1 MSNTLVNNNLVID
14 NIFIRQDSDGR
25 YCLNDLHKAAGG
37 ESRHQ
42 PGKWLENQQTKDLVK
57 ALMTDTGNP
66 VSENSNPLNI
76 IKGGSG
82 IQGTFVSEDLV
93 YDYAMWISAEFKL
106 KVIRAY
112 RSLVETPA
120 PVQPA
125 PVLHPMTEADLVSN
139 AVDNMIK
146 IANAFGFKGNQALL
160 MADKGVKKLTGQSA
174 IALLEAPL
182 ISSSKSILLTP
193 TDIGIQINKDDPIG
207 PKTINKKLKE
217 LGFQDSIST
226 SNGTVWVLTKK
237 GEDFA
242 EVLDV
247 GKKHS
252 DGTPIKQIK
261 WRFDIVDELIGHF
274 VVMEDAA

>member
-1 MSNTLVNNNLVID
+1 MWLFFCENETMNDLIID
-14 NIFIRQDSDGR
+14 TITIRKDSEGR

-37 ESRHQ
+37 EDKHK
-42 PGKWLENQQTKDLVK
+42 PANWLRNQQVNDLIELLK
-57 ALMTDTGNP
+57 SEQFSP
-66 VSENSNPLNI
+66 VASKQQL
-76 IKGGSG
+76 
-82 IQGTFVSEDLV
+82 GTFVSDDLV
-93 YDYAMWISAEFKL
+93 YDYAMWISPEFKI

-112 RSLVETPA
+112 RSLVESPA

-139 AVDNMIK
+139 AVENMIK

-182 ISSSKSILLTP
+182 LSSTKSVLLTP
-193 TDIGIQINKDDPIG
+193 TDIGMQLNEDAPIG
-207 PKTINKKLKE
+207 PKVINRKLKD
-217 LGFQDSIST
+217 LGFQNSIST
-226 SNGTVWVLTKK
+226 SSGTVWVLTEK
-237 GEDFA
+237 GEKFA

-261 WRFDIVDELIGHF
+261 WRFDIVDELRNHF
-274 VVMEDAA
+274 DK